1 MFIGHY
7 GAAYAMKRWRPDISV
22 VTLFIAVQLLDVG
35 WSILVFAG
43 VEKLRIVQ
51 GITKTNSLD
60 LYYMPYTHSLVGAL
74 VWSLAAGA
82 LYAAVRRGAVAA
94 GVVVGL
100 AVFSHWIFDFIVHR
114 PDLALYDNIA
124 KVGLGL
130 WNYRWPSFFV
140 EIALVV
146 GGLLLYLRG
155 GRARDRIGSIGPW
168 LFVLVLVVV
177 QSVVF
182 FSTTLG
188 SAAQAAL
195 IAIMSYAGFAA
206 IAGWLDRH
214 RAARPIMPGRV
225 RRAPRGS
232 APAAAPRP

>member
-43 VEKLRIVQ
+43 VEKVRIVP
-51 GITKTNSLD
+51 GITETNSLD
-60 LYYMPYTHSLVGAL
+60 LYYMPYTHSLLGAL
-74 VWSLAAGA
+74 VW
-82 LYAAVRRGAVAA
+82 AVAA
-94 GVVVGL
+94 GAVYAAVKRGAAAAGAVVAL
-100 AVFSHWIFDFIVHR
+100 AVFSHWVFDFVVHR
-114 PDLALYDNIA
+114 PDLALYDNAA

-140 EIALVV
+140 EIVLVV
-146 GGLLLYLRG
+146 GGLALYLRG
-155 GRARDRIGSIGPW
+155 GRPRDRIGSIGPW
-168 LFVLVLVVV
+168 LFVAVLVAV

-195 IAIMSYAGFAA
+195 IAITSYVAFAA

-214 RAARPIMPGRV
+214 RAARPIKPGPAPSV
-225 RRAPRGS
+225 PRGS
-232 APAAAPRP
+232 VPAAAPRP